1 MFENV
6 LFDDT
11 VLEMRERL
19 EKVTKESQANEAS
32 LIQKVNLNCTEGK
45 FLES

>member
-11 VLEMRERL
+11 VLELRERL
-19 EKVTKESQANEAS
+19 DKLTKESQANEAS
-32 LIQKVNLNCTEGK
+32 LIQKVK
-45 FLES
+45 VESKGMPY